1 MAASAQA
8 FTLRGPLVRILPT
21 LSHLQEVIA
30 PTTDGHVSLRGDEPR
45 GIQDIELI
53 GRKSFHDG
61 VMEFA
66 LHGWGGLG
74 VGQLNQDR
82 AVFPCLVTDPARV
95 NQHPSGPTGQHTDGR
110 DACIADP
117 VDGDP
122 GHWPP
127 CRRWHASGPH
137 HAPKPYVR
145 C

>member
-1 MAASAQA
+1 MALSAQA
-8 FTLRGPLVRILPT
+8 FTLRSPLGRILPT
-21 LSHLQEVIA
+21 LSHLQDVIA
-30 PTTDGHVSLRGDEPR
+30 PTTAGHVSLRCDKAR
-45 GIQDIELI
+45 GIQGIELI

-61 VMEFA
+61 VKEFA
-66 LHGWGGLG
+66 LLGWRRLG
-74 VGQLNQDR
+74 VDQLNQAR
-82 AVFPCLVTDPARV
+82 AMFPCLVTDPARV

-122 GHWPP
+122 GNWPP

>member
-8 FTLRGPLVRILPT
+8 FTLCGPLVRILPT
-21 LSHLQEVIA
+21 LSHLQDVIA
-30 PTTDGHVSLRGDEPR
+30 PTTDGHVSLRCDEPR
-45 GIQDIELI
+45 GIQGIELI

-95 NQHPSGPTGQHTDGR
+95 NQHPSGPTGQHTDGG
-110 DACIADP
+110 DACMSNP
-117 VDGDP
+117 LDGDP
-122 GHWPP
+122 GHCPIF
-127 CRRWHASGPH
+127 R
-137 HAPKPYVR
+137 
-145 C
+145 